1 MLAPKTFAPHVR
13 GVTFLPSM
21 ALGVL
26 VASPLVTLAV
36 ASLTGMRPLP
46 DKQSLK
52 VGAAFGIAAG
62 ILWNTGA
69 CV

>member
-1 MLAPKTFAPHVR
+1 
-13 GVTFLPSM
+13 M